1 MRKIRSISDDEDD
14 SGNQESHEK
23 NSSDSEG
30 KEKMTWDETYDRNND
45 WFISG
50 LPKST
55 VLTILYIVKDLLTSN
70 PLKEPTKKE
79 FYSRKEEIEVIN
91 ENFVEC
97 INDMKWNR
105 IRGITKS
112 MWRKHKDNHQKNNLE
127 KFNNFESLAEV
138 YFEMR
143 TQK

>member
-1 MRKIRSISDDEDD
+1 M
-14 SGNQESHEK
+14 
-23 NSSDSEG
+23 
-30 KEKMTWDETYDRNND
+30 
-45 WFISG
+45 
-50 LPKST
+50 
-55 VLTILYIVKDLLTSN
+55 KDLLTSN

-79 FYSRKEEIEVIN
+79 FYSRKEEIEAIN
-91 ENFVEC
+91 ETFVEC

-105 IRGITKS
+105 IRGVTKS
-112 MWRKHKDNHQKNNLE
+112 VTWRKHKDNHQKNNLE

>member
-1 MRKIRSISDDEDD
+1 M
-14 SGNQESHEK
+14 
-23 NSSDSEG
+23 
-30 KEKMTWDETYDRNND
+30 
-45 WFISG
+45 
-50 LPKST
+50 
-55 VLTILYIVKDLLTSN
+55 KDFLTSN

-79 FYSRKEEIEVIN
+79 FYSRKEEIEAIN
-91 ENFVEC
+91 ETFVEC

-105 IRGITKS
+105 IRSVTKS
-112 MWRKHKDNHQKNNLE
+112 VTWRKHKDNHQKNNLE

>member
-1 MRKIRSISDDEDD
+1 MK
-14 SGNQESHEK
+14 
-23 NSSDSEG
+23 
-30 KEKMTWDETYDRNND
+30 TYDRKND
-45 WFISG
+45 WFISN

-70 PLKEPTKKE
+70 PLKEPTKRE
-79 FYSRKEEIEVIN
+79 FYSWKEETEAVN
-91 ENFVEC
+91 ETFVKC
-97 INDMKWNR
+97 IDDMKWER
-105 IRGITKS
+105 IRGVTKS

-127 KFNNFESLAEV
+127 KFNNFKILAEG